1 MAKRSPAV
9 KRSDGNLVVAIGA
22 TVLISA
28 GCALF
33 NAYIIDDILTAMSTA
48 QNMALIIVKG
58 DGPTSYVSDDGKL
71 GEQLTQAT
79 LTLRSCFDISV
90 SLAVGTL
97 LIGGGLIYR
106 LIKRNPTRG

>member
-33 NAYIIDDILTAMSTA
+33 TAWIIDDILTAMSTS
-48 QNMALIIVKG
+48 QSMALIIVDGGAKG
-58 DGPTSYVSDDGKL
+58 YVSDDGKL

-79 LTLRSCFDISV
+79 VTLRSCFDISV

-106 LIKRNPTRG
+106 LTKKTLIRG

>member
-1 MAKRSPAV
+1 MAKQSPAV
-9 KRSDGNLVVAIGA
+9 KKDNDNLVIAVAG

-28 GCALF
+28 ACAIF
-33 NAYIIDDILTAMSTA
+33 TAYIIDDILTSMASA
-48 QNMALIIVKG
+48 QNYALIIVKG

-71 GEQLTQAT
+71 GDQLTQAT
-79 LTLRSCFDISV
+79 MTLRSCLDISV

-106 LIKRNPTRG
+106 LIKRNPIR

>member
-1 MAKRSPAV
+1 MVAV
-9 KRSDGNLVVAIGA
+9 AG

-33 NAYIIDDILTAMSTA
+33 TAYIIDDILTAMSSA
-48 QNMALIIVKG
+48 NNMALIIVKG
-58 DGPTSYVSDDGKL
+58 DGPASYVSDDGKL

-79 LTLRSCFDISV
+79 VTLRSCFDISV

-106 LIKRNPTRG
+106 LTKKTPIRR